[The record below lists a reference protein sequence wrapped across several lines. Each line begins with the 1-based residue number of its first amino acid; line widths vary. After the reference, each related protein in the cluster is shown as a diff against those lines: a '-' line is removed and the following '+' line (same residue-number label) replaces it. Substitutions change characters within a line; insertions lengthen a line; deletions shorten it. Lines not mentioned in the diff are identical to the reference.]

1 VKHPLLER
9 LTSIDP
15 AERRAACLEA
25 ATDPD
30 GPQLAAALSEVLGD
44 PVKAVGRAASDALVE
59 MHRVAESVHE
69 PVRDALHSDDPKRRW
84 RAAFTAA
91 RMAPPEPRLLPA
103 LVDGLGSSD
112 RDVRWAS
119 TRVIVEMGRL
129 HGEVLT
135 VMVGLVRRGESPV
148 VRRMATFALREMAPG
163 RPEAARVLL
172 EAVSDDDLYVRRAAT
187 TAMASLEKPPLPVV
201 ERLLDALREDPDA
214 ATRRL
219 AALALGELGA
229 ADPDLL
235 PDGAPDALSHAR
247 ASEDLDLRR
256 AIDRALSRLRDS
268 ER

>member
-1 VKHPLLER
+1 MSHPLLER

-15 AERRAACLEA
+15 DERRAACLEA

-30 GPQLAAALSEVLGD
+30 GPMLAGALSEILGD

-59 MHRVAESVHE
+59 MSSSAEGVHE
-69 PVRDALHSDDPKRRW
+69 PVREALHSSDPKRRW

-103 LVDGLGSSD
+103 LVDGLGSLD
-112 RDVRWAS
+112 GDVRWAS

-129 HGEVLT
+129 HGEVLPI
-135 VMVGLVRRGESPV
+135 MVGLVRRGESPV

-163 RPEAARVLL
+163 RPEAAHVLL
-172 EAVSDDDLYVRRAAT
+172 EAVSDDDLHVRRAAT
-187 TAMASLEKPPLPVV
+187 TAMASLEKPPRPVV
-201 ERLLDALREDPDA
+201 ERLLEALREDPDA

-229 ADPDLL
+229 ADPGML
-235 PDGAPDALSHAR
+235 PEEAPDALADAG

-256 AIDRALSRLRDS
+256 AVDRALSRLRDS